1 MLERKAV
8 QKVLRCFSLEDTFVQ
23 EGKSHLGRRGYKV
36 VQTRFPGPEEH
47 MRRLCCP
54 WGWVWNVK
62 IAIRSWGA
70 GGVMCL
76 EEGSISPE
84 LEGQ

>member
-1 MLERKAV
+1 
-8 QKVLRCFSLEDTFVQ
+8 
-23 EGKSHLGRRGYKV
+23 
-36 VQTRFPGPEEH
+36 

-54 WGWVWNVK
+54 WGWVWNVE